1 MAVSLTDAEAAELKT
16 VLLDW
21 RATHSPVSA
30 FSADLQS
37 AFSKLFLPVSP
48 LNVATGA
55 NAGTNVKVKGRDR
68 G

>member
-1 MAVSLTDAEAAELKT
+1 MSVSLTDSEAAELKQ

-21 RATHSPVSA
+21 RATHPPVGSFSP
-30 FSADLQS
+30 DLQS
-37 AFSKLFLPVSP
+37 AFSKLMMPVSP

-55 NAGTNVKVKGRDR
+55 NAGTTVKVKGRDR